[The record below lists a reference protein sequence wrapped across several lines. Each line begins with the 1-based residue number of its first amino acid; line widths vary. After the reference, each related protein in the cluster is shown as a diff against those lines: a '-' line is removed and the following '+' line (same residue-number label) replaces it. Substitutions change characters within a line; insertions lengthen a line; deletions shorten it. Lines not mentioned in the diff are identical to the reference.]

1 MLRRLEAL
9 RNHPMW
15 VNAPPLGSGRAWQ
28 PSRGLN
34 SRYGANPEKKIAT
47 NFDCGVHR
55 TIVGEAIREVKSATS
70 VQFRGYQS

>member
-1 MLRRLEAL
+1 MLRRLEVL

-15 VNAPPLGSGRAWQ
+15 VIAPALGSGHAWQ
-28 PSRGLN
+28 PSRGLH

-47 NFDCGVHR
+47 NSDCGVHR

-70 VQFRGYQS
+70 VQFGGYQS